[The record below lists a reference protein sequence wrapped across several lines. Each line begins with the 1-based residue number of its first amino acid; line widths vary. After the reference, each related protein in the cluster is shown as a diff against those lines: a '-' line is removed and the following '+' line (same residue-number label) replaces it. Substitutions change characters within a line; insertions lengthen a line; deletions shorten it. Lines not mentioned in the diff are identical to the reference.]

1 MDTPRDSKL
10 PSERQCQA
18 QFELGITLSLYSWP
32 SLSLAV
38 TNNWGGANSNEKREW
53 FAGATIDVVNEN
65 PEEDGEWIETFLL
78 QVMLDEFEVHVDDE
92 SGYEVAE
99 QIVRLRKDCR
109 NGNFQEVEEM
119 RRRWES
125 KSGNQDVEK
134 LFKRTETTEGDDDE
148 SDGSLDGEDE
158 DIDMDEAPPLVRV
171 REPAMAEVDDDGFTK
186 VTKKK
191 R

>member
-1 MDTPRDSKL
+1 
-10 PSERQCQA
+10 
-18 QFELGITLSLYSWP
+18 
-32 SLSLAV
+32 
-38 TNNWGGANSNEKREW
+38 
-53 FAGATIDVVNEN
+53 
-65 PEEDGEWIETFLL
+65 
-78 QVMLDEFEVHVDDE
+78 
-92 SGYEVAE
+92 
-99 QIVRLRKDCR
+99 
-109 NGNFQEVEEM
+109 M